1 MKKIFSIFIIF
12 NLFIGCSFIES
23 KSFYET
29 FINPNFDIELN
40 EDWQLADSGKSPLIM
55 GGDEWLIYEKSL

>member
-1 MKKIFSIFIIF
+1 MKKIFSMFIIF

-29 FINPNFDIELN
+29 FINPNLDIEIN
-40 EDWQLADSGKSPLIM
+40 EDDKGQAPDLESVPGSN
-55 GGDEWLIYEKSL
+55 

>member
-1 MKKIFSIFIIF
+1 MKKFFSIFIIF

-29 FINPNFDIELN
+29 FINPNFDIEIN
-40 EDWQLADSGKSPLIM
+40 DDDSGETLDLESVH
-55 GGDEWLIYEKSL
+55 GSN

>member
-29 FINPNFDIELN
+29 FINPNFDTEINDDDNGQAPDLESVPGS
-40 EDWQLADSGKSPLIM
+40 D
-55 GGDEWLIYEKSL
+55 

>member
-29 FINPNFDIELN
+29 FINPNLDIEIN
-40 EDWQLADSGKSPLIM
+40 DDDSGQAPDLESVP
-55 GGDEWLIYEKSL
+55 GSD

>member
-1 MKKIFSIFIIF
+1 MKKIFSMFIIF

-29 FINPNFDIELN
+29 FINPNFDVEINDDDKGQAPDLESVPGAIN
-40 EDWQLADSGKSPLIM
+40 
-55 GGDEWLIYEKSL
+55 

>member
-29 FINPNFDIELN
+29 FINSNFDIEIN
-40 EDWQLADSGKSPLIM
+40 EDDNGQSPDIESVP
-55 GGDEWLIYEKSL
+55 GSD

>member
-1 MKKIFSIFIIF
+1 MKIFFSIFVIF

-29 FINPNFDIELN
+29 FINPNFDIEIN
-40 EDWQLADSGKSPLIM
+40 NDDSGEAPDLESVP
-55 GGDEWLIYEKSL
+55 GSN

>member
-1 MKKIFSIFIIF
+1 MKKIFSMFIIF

-29 FINPNFDIELN
+29 FINPNLDIEINDHDSGPAPELESVPESNRLN
-40 EDWQLADSGKSPLIM
+40 E
-55 GGDEWLIYEKSL
+55 

>member
-29 FINPNFDIELN
+29 FINPNFDIEINDDDKGQAPDLESVPGSN
-40 EDWQLADSGKSPLIM
+40 
-55 GGDEWLIYEKSL
+55 

>member
-23 KSFYET
+23 KSFYQT
-29 FINPNFDIELN
+29 FINPNFDIEIN
-40 EDWQLADSGKSPLIM
+40 DDKNNIEFFFKVIINKSKFFCL
-55 GGDEWLIYEKSL
+55 

>member
-1 MKKIFSIFIIF
+1 MKNIFSIFIIF

-29 FINPNFDIELN
+29 FINPDLDIEINDNDN
-40 EDWQLADSGKSPLIM
+40 EKAPDLESVPGSD
-55 GGDEWLIYEKSL
+55 

>member
-1 MKKIFSIFIIF
+1 MKKIFSMFIIF

-29 FINPNFDIELN
+29 FINPNLDIEINDDDKGQAPDLESVPVSN
-40 EDWQLADSGKSPLIM
+40 
-55 GGDEWLIYEKSL
+55 

>member
-1 MKKIFSIFIIF
+1 MKKIFSMFIIF

-29 FINPNFDIELN
+29 FINPNFDIEINDDDKGQAHDLESVPGSNWSN
-40 EDWQLADSGKSPLIM
+40 E
-55 GGDEWLIYEKSL
+55 

>member
-1 MKKIFSIFIIF
+1 MKKIFSMFIIF

-29 FINPNFDIELN
+29 FINPYLDIEINDDDKGQAPDLESVPVSN
-40 EDWQLADSGKSPLIM
+40 
-55 GGDEWLIYEKSL
+55 